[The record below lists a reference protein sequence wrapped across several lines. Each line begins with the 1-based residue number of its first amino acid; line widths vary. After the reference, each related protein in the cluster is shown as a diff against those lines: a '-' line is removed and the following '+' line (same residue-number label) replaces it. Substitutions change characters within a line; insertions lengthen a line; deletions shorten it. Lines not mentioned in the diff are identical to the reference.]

1 MLHTHPVNKN
11 SLFDQPHPL
20 SWQEMY
26 LSPAPEPDTDLHPS
40 DTKDSLYI
48 YYMSMVLGGLKR
60 MGYGNHETYGS
71 SFAWS
76 VF

>member
-48 YYMSMVLGGLKR
+48 YILYVDGAWRVETDGLWK
-60 MGYGNHETYGS
+60 S
-71 SFAWS
+71 
-76 VF
+76 

>member
-48 YYMSMVLGGLKR
+48 YIYILYVDGAWRVETDGLWK
-60 MGYGNHETYGS
+60 S
-71 SFAWS
+71 
-76 VF
+76 